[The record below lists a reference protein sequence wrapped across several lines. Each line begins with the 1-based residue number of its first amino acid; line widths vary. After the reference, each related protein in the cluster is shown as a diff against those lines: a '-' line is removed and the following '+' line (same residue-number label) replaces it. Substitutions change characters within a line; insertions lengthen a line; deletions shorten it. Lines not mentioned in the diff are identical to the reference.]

1 MEGVKKKTG
10 FEMERTIKLLS
21 NRTKNINFRVNPEL
35 KELFEEVCKREGITV
50 SDCLNY
56 LMLKYLQEKGKI

>member
-1 MEGVKKKTG
+1 MERKNL
-10 FEMERTIKLLS
+10 EMEKFIKLLS
-21 NRTKNINFRVNPEL
+21 NRTKNMNFRVNPKL
-35 KELFEEVCKREGITV
+35 KELFEETCKEEEITV